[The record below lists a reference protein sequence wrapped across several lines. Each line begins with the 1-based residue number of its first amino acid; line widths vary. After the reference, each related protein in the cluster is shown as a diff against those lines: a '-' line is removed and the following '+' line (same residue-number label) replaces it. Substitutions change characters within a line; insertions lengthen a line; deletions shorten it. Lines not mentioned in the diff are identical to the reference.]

1 MIEILEIPEM
11 PEDLKAKLKE
21 IGKKLDAKVAQ
32 MDARKDFKLAVG
44 IAMGKAIEEDKLDT
58 FYVVEDLLTLAAITL
73 NCYHNP
79 VDGVDPRK
87 TFGKI
92 AKICYDKALD
102 VAKRVDAKGE

>member
-1 MIEILEIPEM
+1 MIEILEIPEL

-32 MDARKDFKLAVG
+32 MDARKDFKSAVG

-58 FYVVEDLLTLAAITL
+58 FYIVEDLLTLAAITL
-73 NCYHNP
+73 NCYHSP
-79 VDGVDPRK
+79 VGDVDPRK

-92 AKICYDKALD
+92 AKLAYYRALD

>member
-1 MIEILEIPEM
+1 MFKILEIPEM
-11 PEDLKAKLKE
+11 PEDLKEKLKE
-21 IGKKLDAKVAQ
+21 IGDKLEAKI
-32 MDARKDFKLAVG
+32 ARAEARTSFKSAVG

-58 FYVVEDLLTLAAITL
+58 FYVIEDMLTLAAITL